1 MGAEGTQKTFYKL
14 PAEMWF
20 FKAPAV
26 KITASLK
33 HYPERNLKV
42 IYDFHTHTFLSDGV
56 NSPIELIRCAYS
68 YGYAAIAI
76 TDHVSY
82 SNIDEII
89 KAVKKDCQLAEKYW
103 EINAIPGVELTNV
116 PAKAINEM
124 AKYAKDCGA
133 LLVAVHGQTMVE
145 PVEEGTNFEALSCP
159 FVDLLAHPG
168 LLTDR
173 EAELAVKN
181 DIYIEITRR
190 QGHSL
195 SNGHVV
201 QKGIRFGANFLVNSD
216 AHSHN
221 DLYREGVQ
229 EKIAVGAGLSPEQAE
244 CIFSGNNKN
253 FLKKILS

>member
-1 MGAEGTQKTFYKL
+1 M
-14 PAEMWF
+14 
-20 FKAPAV
+20 
-26 KITASLK
+26 
-33 HYPERNLKV
+33 

-68 YGYAAIAI
+68 YGYAVIAI

-89 KAVKKDCQLAEKYW
+89 KAVKKDCELAAKYW
-103 EINAIPGVELTNV
+103 EIKAIPGVELTNI
-116 PAKAINEM
+116 PAKSINEM
-124 AKYAKDCGA
+124 AKHAKECGA

-145 PVEEGTNFEALSCP
+145 PVEEGTNLEALSCP
-159 FVDLLAHPG
+159 YVDLLAHPG

-201 QKGIRFGANFLVNSD
+201 AKGLRFNLKLLVNSD

-221 DLYREGVQ
+221 DLYREGIQ
-229 EKIAVGAGLSPEQAE
+229 EKIAMGAGLTSEQAG
-244 CIFSGNNKN
+244 CIFSGNNKS
-253 FLKKILS
+253 FLKKICAR